1 MKGTTFKGKV
11 CRQLDDNTLRSL
23 GCQLFKDSADQP
35 VEVGLLEHWVGL
47 PELAADLLA
56 EQAGLLV
63 ELVDHLAEVAAG
75 LLVEQADPP
84 VAGTADLLVVEADLL
99 VAKVDHPAELAV
111 DQVSVGD

>member
-23 GCQLFKDSADQP
+23 GCQLFKDSADLL
-35 VEVGLLEHWVGL
+35 VDLLEHWDGL

-84 VAGTADLLVVEADLL
+84 VVGTADLLVVEADPL
-99 VAKVDHPAELAV
+99 VAKVDYSAELAV

>member
-11 CRQLDDNTLRSL
+11 CRQQDDNTLRGL
-23 GCQLFKDSADQP
+23 GCQLFKDSADQL
-35 VEVGLLEHWVGL
+35 VDLLEHWVGL

-84 VAGTADLLVVEADLL
+84 VAGTADLLVVEADPL